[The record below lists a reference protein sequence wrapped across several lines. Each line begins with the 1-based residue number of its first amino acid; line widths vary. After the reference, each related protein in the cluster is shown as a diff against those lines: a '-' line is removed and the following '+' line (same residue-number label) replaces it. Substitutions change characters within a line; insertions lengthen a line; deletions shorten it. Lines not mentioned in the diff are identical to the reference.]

1 MHEYLRSI
9 GFKSVRTKKQLK
21 ELTDWVLENPDHLS
35 VITLNPDSNL
45 AVAEREIAGHA
56 GISVVGEIDERGS
69 LVPEYYFP
77 FLSSTTISSDAQLS
91 YEKQAA
97 KESYAGMCE
106 DYRMGMALIF
116 TVKNPVDIIRSEQ
129 SGILEKPF
137 REVAL
142 SMLAS
147 DGTVLLP
154 IAQTEKVL
162 DTRERGTELE
172 RKLLADASSGDPDAL
187 DKLTRQEMMRYKNVM
202 DHLHDTDIYTM
213 VNSFFMP
220 HGMESDRYYCMG
232 EIEAVR
238 LYENELTREHFYRL
252 KVRANGMEF
261 ALAINQSDLLGIPSP
276 GHRIKCHGWL
286 LGEMKMRA

>member
-1 MHEYLRSI
+1 MHEFLRSI
-9 GFKSVRTKKQLK
+9 GFKSFRTKKQLN
-21 ELTDWVLENPDHLS
+21 ELTDWVLEKPDQLS
-35 VITLNPDSNL
+35 VVSVNAEQNL

-56 GISVVGEIDERGS
+56 GISVVGEIDERGV

-77 FLSSTTISSDAQLS
+77 FISSTFISSNAQLS

-97 KESYAGMCE
+97 KDSYIGMCE

-116 TVKNPVDIIRSEQ
+116 TIRNLVDIVRNETG
-129 SGILEKPF
+129 GILGKPF
-137 REVAL
+137 TEVAL
-142 SMLAS
+142 SMLCS

-154 IAQTEKVL
+154 ILETEKVL
-162 DTRERGTELE
+162 DTRDGGTELE
-172 RKLLADASSGDPDAL
+172 RRLLTDDSHGDPDAL

-220 HGMESDRYYCMG
+220 HGMESDRYYLMG
-232 EIEAVR
+232 DIEAVQ
-238 LYENELTREHFYRL
+238 LFENPMTKEHFYRM
-252 KVRANGMEF
+252 KIRANGMEMV
-261 ALAINQSDLLGIPSP
+261 LAINQTDLLGIPSP

-286 LGEMKMRA
+286 LGDMKKHA